1 MSYNIFLTRICFC
14 SQRVKHHKL
23 LLRTGTSLNQQS
35 GQLKAIRNRK
45 GEPSEKDNGKNSEG
59 SLLFEEM
66 RKKGK
71 AMKKR
76 WMKHFHIDSTSV
88 IELIVI
94 AAIVV
99 LIILLLRLKK

>member
-1 MSYNIFLTRICFC
+1 
-14 SQRVKHHKL
+14 
-23 LLRTGTSLNQQS
+23 
-35 GQLKAIRNRK
+35 
-45 GEPSEKDNGKNSEG
+45 
-59 SLLFEEM
+59 M

-99 LIILLLRLKK
+99 LIILLLRPEK